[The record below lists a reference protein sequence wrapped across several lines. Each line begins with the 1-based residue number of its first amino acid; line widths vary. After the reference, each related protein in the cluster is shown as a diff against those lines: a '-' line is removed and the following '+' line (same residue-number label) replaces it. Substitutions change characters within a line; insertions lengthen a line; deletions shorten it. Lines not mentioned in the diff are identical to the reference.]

1 MSNAVV
7 EGWLQR
13 APPSIRD
20 ASLRAQLEHVV
31 TQSREACV
39 DALRKLENAQEEL
52 AFCAFWQSVLQ
63 ERIEALP
70 SELPSYAR
78 SLNEQQRRAAL
89 APIDAP
95 LLVLAGAGS
104 GKTGVMAA
112 RVQHILASGVP
123 PASVLALTFTRAA
136 ETAIR
141 ERLTASVGVRVA
153 KALRV
158 ATFHSLALSICR
170 EFAAALEGGTADF
183 ALVTGAQQVRLVT
196 RALVEYRIARA
207 ARPSSSS
214 SSSGSSSP
222 DAPDASRALRAL
234 LHAKARGGRA
244 EGVAD
249 EALRFVWDKYDAW
262 QRERNGLDMVDL
274 VRVAAEVVRTVPAAR
289 GQLRQRH
296 SHILAAVLRG
306 ET

>member
-1 MSNAVV
+1 MS
-7 EGWLQR
+7 
-13 APPSIRD
+13 S
-20 ASLRAQLEHVV
+20 
-31 TQSREACV
+31 
-39 DALRKLENAQEEL
+39 
-52 AFCAFWQSVLQ
+52 
-63 ERIEALP
+63 
-70 SELPSYAR
+70 LPSYAR

-123 PASVLALTFTRAA
+123 PASVLTLTFTRAA

-183 ALVTGAQQVRLVT
+183 AIVTGAQQARLVA

-207 ARPSSSS
+207 ARPPSSS

-222 DAPDASRALRAL
+222 DPPDASRARCAL

-249 EALRFVWDKYDAW
+249 EALRFVWDKYEAW
-262 QRERNGLDMVDL
+262 QREPRSPQISPYLPISPRISPYLPISPRTRRGSASETPSTWLTSSGSPRRWFGRCRRRAASCANGTATSWWHCAPGARRGGVDG
-274 VRVAAEVVRTVPAAR
+274 VSS
-289 GQLRQRH
+289 QLRP
-296 SHILAAVLRG
+296 
-306 ET
+306 

>member
-1 MSNAVV
+1 MHS
-7 EGWLQR
+7 G
-13 APPSIRD
+13 
-20 ASLRAQLEHVV
+20 
-31 TQSREACV
+31 SRCC
-39 DALRKLENAQEEL
+39 R
-52 AFCAFWQSVLQ
+52 S
-63 ERIEALP
+63 EALP

-170 EFAAALEGGTADF
+170 PGPRRPHR
-183 ALVTGAQQVRLVT
+183 QQ
-196 RALVEYRIARA
+196 AHG
-207 ARPSSSS
+207 RPTEASV
-214 SSSGSSSP
+214 
-222 DAPDASRALRAL
+222 APLS
-234 LHAKARGGRA
+234 
-244 EGVAD
+244 
-249 EALRFVWDKYDAW
+249 
-262 QRERNGLDMVDL
+262 
-274 VRVAAEVVRTVPAAR
+274 
-289 GQLRQRH
+289 
-296 SHILAAVLRG
+296 
-306 ET
+306 